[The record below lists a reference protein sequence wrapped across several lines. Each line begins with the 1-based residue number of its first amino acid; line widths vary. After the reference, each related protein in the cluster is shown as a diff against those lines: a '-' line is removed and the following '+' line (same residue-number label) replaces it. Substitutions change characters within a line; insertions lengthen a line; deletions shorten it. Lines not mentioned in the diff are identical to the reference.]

1 MLAVV
6 LGSGVIGTATA
17 YYLARDGHEVTVI
30 ERHEAPGL
38 ETSYANAGLVA
49 PGHSYAWASPAAPRI
64 LAKSL
69 FTADQA
75 LKLRPR
81 LDPRMWSWLWQF
93 LLQCTDERARA
104 NTTRKLRLCRYS
116 TDLLTDLTAGAGVQY
131 DGLARG
137 NLYVYRTD
145 RSLEA
150 GVRRTQLLRDQG
162 LELEVLDRD
171 GLCAREPA
179 LEPVKEKLAGGMY
192 SPTDQSGDARMFSR
206 NLAQHCAE
214 EHGVRFRFGVTVEG
228 LDTAGGRITG
238 VRTSGGEVRGDAY
251 VLALGFM
258 SPFVSETAGL
268 KLPIYPVKGYSV
280 TIPRGSSNLSPQMGV
295 VDEDR
300 LVVTCPMGERIRIAS
315 TAEFS
320 GYDRSHRP
328 KDFRAIFTAARDLL
342 PSAGDYGQPEYWAGL
357 RPMTPST
364 VPILGRARYENLYLN
379 TGHGHIGWT
388 MACGSGKIT
397 ADLIAGRNPEIDLE
411 GLLYEG

>member
-1 MLAVV
+1 MRAVV
-6 LGSGVIGTATA
+6 LGSGVVGTAAA

-69 FTADQA
+69 IAADQA
-75 LKLRPR
+75 LRLRPR
-81 LDPRMWSWLWQF
+81 LDPRMWSWLWRF

-116 TDLLTDLTAGAGVQY
+116 TDLLTELNRETGVRY

-145 RSLEA
+145 RSFEA
-150 GVRRTQLLRDQG
+150 GVRRTRLLRDQG
-162 LELEVLDRD
+162 LALEVLDRD

-179 LEPVKEKLAGGMY
+179 LEPVREKLAGGLY

-206 NLAQHCAE
+206 GLAEYCQE
-214 EHGVRFRFGVTVEG
+214 GFGVRFRFGVTVEG
-228 LDTAGGRITG
+228 LDTEGGRIAG
-238 VRTSGGEVRGDAY
+238 VRTSDGPVHGDVF
-251 VLALGFM
+251 VLALGVM
-258 SPFVSETAGL
+258 SPFVSRTAGV

-295 VDEDR
+295 CDEDR
-300 LVVTCPMGERIRIAS
+300 LVVTCPMGERIRVAA

-320 GYDRSHRP
+320 GYDKSHRP
-328 KDFRAIFTAARDLL
+328 EDFRGMLRSVRELFPT
-342 PSAGDYGQPEYWAGL
+342 AGDYHRPEYWAGL

-364 VPILGRARYENLYLN
+364 VPILGRTRYENLYLD

-397 ADLIAGRNPEIDLE
+397 ADLIAGREPEIDLE
-411 GLLYEG
+411 GLVHTG

>member
-1 MLAVV
+1 MQAVV

-206 NLAQHCAE
+206 NLAQHCAR

-397 ADLIAGRNPEIDLE
+397 ADLIAGRDPGIDLE
-411 GLLYEG
+411 GLLFEG

>member
-1 MLAVV
+1 MQAIV
-6 LGSGVIGTATA
+6 LGSGVIGTAAA
-17 YYLARDGHEVTVI
+17 YYLARDGHAVTVV

-69 FTADQA
+69 IAADQA
-75 LKLRPR
+75 LRLRPR

-116 TDLLTDLTAGAGVQY
+116 TDLLTELTRDTGVRY

-137 NLYVYRTD
+137 NLYVYRSE
-145 RSLEA
+145 RSFEA
-150 GVRRTQLLRDQG
+150 GVRRTALLRDQG

-171 GLCAREPA
+171 GVSAREPA
-179 LEPVKEKLAGGMY
+179 LEPVKERIAGGLY

-206 NLAQHCAE
+206 NLAEHCRE
-214 EHGVRFRFGVTVEG
+214 SLGVRFRFGVTVRGFETTG
-228 LDTAGGRITG
+228 SRIAG
-238 VRTSGGEVRGDAY
+238 VRTSEGEVRGDVY

-258 SPFVSETAGL
+258 SPFVSRTAGV

-280 TIPRGSSNLSPQMGV
+280 TIPRGASNLSPGMGV
-295 VDEDR
+295 CDEDR
-300 LVVTCPMGERIRIAS
+300 LVVSCPMGDRVRIAA
-315 TAEFS
+315 TAEFG
-320 GYDRSHRP
+320 GYDKRHRP
-328 KDFRAIFTAARDLL
+328 DDFRGMLRSVRELF
-342 PSAGDYGQPEYWAGL
+342 PSAGDYDRPEYWAGL

-364 VPILGRARYENLYLN
+364 VPILGRARYENLYLD

-397 ADLIAGRNPEIDLE
+397 ADLVAGRTPGIDLE
-411 GLLYEG
+411 GLVHEG

>member
-1 MLAVV
+1 MQAVV

-116 TDLLTDLTAGAGVQY
+116 TDLLTALTAGTGVQY

-137 NLYVYRTD
+137 NLYVYRTE

-206 NLAQHCAE
+206 DLAQHCAE

-258 SPFVSETAGL
+258 SPFVSETAEL

-320 GYDRSHRP
+320 GYDQSHRP
-328 KDFRAIFTAARDLL
+328 KDFRAMFTAARDLL

-397 ADLIAGRNPEIDLE
+397 ADLIAGRDPEIDLE

>member
-1 MLAVV
+1 MQAVV

-69 FTADQA
+69 LTADQA

-116 TDLLTDLTAGAGVQY
+116 TDLLTDLTAGTGVQY

-137 NLYVYRTD
+137 NLYVYRAA

-206 NLAQHCAE
+206 HLAQHCAE

-258 SPFVSETAGL
+258 SPFVSESAGL

-320 GYDRSHRP
+320 GYDPSHRP
-328 KDFRAIFTAARDLL
+328 KDFRAMFTAARDLL

-397 ADLIAGRNPEIDLE
+397 ADLIAGRDPEIDLE